1 MIGQVHVC
9 KFQHDPNDGDELF
22 MERGGVTVG
31 TNSGE
36 HVTLGHRRGKVK
48 ATC

>member
-1 MIGQVHVC
+1 MIGRVHVC

-22 MERGGVTVG
+22 MERGGVG

-36 HVTLGHRRGKVK
+36 RVTLGHHGGKVK